1 MIYPEIR
8 VPIPDMGGYTR
19 RRGSVVYSYVYIGDR
34 QTTTDGGTTHP
45 KSKCIGRIELDQ
57 DNKPELMPNSFY
69 YQLMGLSQP
78 EVAVAEGVGRKPW
91 KPKQTKAETREKYE
105 ETAVG
110 YGLAIM
116 LLAAELELT
125 SVLKESFGEELGKKI
140 LTIAAF
146 LCERSHSSF
155 DGLAKFVG
163 SNLIG
168 TNLDVTL
175 DRRAAGQVLVE
186 LTPEKRGKFYDSWI
200 SKHPCGL
207 EVFYDVT
214 SFSTY
219 SGQIIRA
226 HYGYNRDHDDLPQ
239 INQGLFCDRETG
251 LPLFMCAYD
260 GSVNDKTNF
269 NYALKRAREH
279 GLGIGHA
286 KRKICIVTDGGFSAR
301 NVDWSHFLGYDIII
315 GVSCDYLK
323 DVREAYVNWSSQLTE
338 ADRAH
343 TWLFGESCYISNSI
357 PFKLGN
363 VDGELMMYRDLFLEY
378 DKRRQLTRI
387 KNEKKKELDETETAP
402 KTQFEKWA
410 KRFEPYFKVVK
421 SAGRKGFTY
430 EEDLEGF
437 ASLCDLCGKVTLF
450 VSRKYHK
457 LTEQQCLEVYRSK
470 ESVEDCFD
478 TSKNGLSDKRL
489 HIQGDRQV
497 EGKLF
502 AMFVSLI
509 LRRAFHSRIKD
520 YIKKNGLS
528 DESAI
533 RELENITF
541 YKGADGWC
549 LKDALSK
556 TQREILQQLNLK
568 LRNDAEVNLAMFKQ
582 RVRKGKKSK
591 LTDPAL
597 FSSLTDVLT
606 GTI

>member
-1 MIYPEIR
+1 
-8 VPIPDMGGYTR
+8 
-19 RRGSVVYSYVYIGDR
+19 
-34 QTTTDGGTTHP
+34 
-45 KSKCIGRIELDQ
+45 
-57 DNKPELMPNSFY
+57 MPNSFY

-175 DRRAAGQVLVE
+175 DRRDAGQVLVE
-186 LTPEKRGKFYDSWI
+186 LTTEKRGKFYDSWI

-219 SGQIIRA
+219 SGQIMRA

-239 INQGLFCDRETG
+239 INQGLFCDRETE

-301 NVDWSHFLGYDIII
+301 NVDWS
-315 GVSCDYLK
+315 
-323 DVREAYVNWSSQLTE
+323 T
-338 ADRAH
+338 
-343 TWLFGESCYISNSI
+343 T
-357 PFKLGN
+357 
-363 VDGELMMYRDLFLEY
+363 
-378 DKRRQLTRI
+378 
-387 KNEKKKELDETETAP
+387 
-402 KTQFEKWA
+402 
-410 KRFEPYFKVVK
+410 
-421 SAGRKGFTY
+421 
-430 EEDLEGF
+430 
-437 ASLCDLCGKVTLF
+437 
-450 VSRKYHK
+450 
-457 LTEQQCLEVYRSK
+457 
-470 ESVEDCFD
+470 SVEF
-478 TSKNGLSDKRL
+478 R
-489 HIQGDRQV
+489 
-497 EGKLF
+497 
-502 AMFVSLI
+502 
-509 LRRAFHSRIKD
+509 
-520 YIKKNGLS
+520 
-528 DESAI
+528 
-533 RELENITF
+533 
-541 YKGADGWC
+541 
-549 LKDALSK
+549 
-556 TQREILQQLNLK
+556 
-568 LRNDAEVNLAMFKQ
+568 
-582 RVRKGKKSK
+582 
-591 LTDPAL
+591 
-597 FSSLTDVLT
+597 
-606 GTI
+606 